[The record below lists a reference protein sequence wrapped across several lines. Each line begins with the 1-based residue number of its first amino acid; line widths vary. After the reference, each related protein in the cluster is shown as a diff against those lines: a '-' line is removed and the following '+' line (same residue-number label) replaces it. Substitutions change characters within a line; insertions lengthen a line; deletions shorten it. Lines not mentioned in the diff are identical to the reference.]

1 MANPELDLNPERF
14 GIYGTSEDGRPTIL
28 YTRYLNHP
36 IDKVWRA
43 ISIPEHRQV
52 WFPELSLDLQ
62 VGGKAIVDFSGGDC
76 PAPED
81 NPADIYRCEITAY
94 DPPHVLEYKGI
105 DEHHR
110 FDLQAEGD
118 GCVLKFM
125 ATLPTLEEFDDE
137 SNTIHARYSV
147 ACGWHYKLD
156 VMEWD
161 INEQLDGYELESYA
175 GPNLTKLYLEY
186 LKTEK

>member
-1 MANPELDLNPERF
+1 MSQPQLDLSPARF
-14 GIYGTSEDGRPTIL
+14 GIYGTSEDGRPTIE
-28 YTRYLNHP
+28 YTRRLKHSVE
-36 IDKVWRA
+36 KVWRA
-43 ISIPEHRQV
+43 ISIPEHRNV
-52 WFPELSLDLQ
+52 WFPELNLDLKLGGQ
-62 VGGKAIVDFSGGDC
+62 VVVDFSGGEC

-81 NPADIYRCEITAY
+81 NPADVYYCEVVAY
-94 DPPHVLEYKGI
+94 DPPNLLEYKGN

-110 FDLQAEGD
+110 FDIAPDGD
-118 GCVLKFM
+118 GCILKFM
-125 ATLPTLEEFDDE
+125 ATLPTLEEFDDDA
-137 SNTIHARYSV
+137 NTIHARYSV

-161 INEQLDGYELESYA
+161 MNGEFDGVELEGYA